1 MADEIEISNLPL
13 ATSLT
18 GDEYIPIVQFNGITL
33 ETKKTTFRNAMFPL
47 VYNITTNT
55 LVSPPDFN
63 ALFLINSA
71 SPITVTLPDQP
82 TYPLTP
88 GFNCYIHNINTGTFT
103 VETMSSDTITGN
115 LEGDQGSWMQVF
127 LKSTNAGVNAW
138 ATAGGTSIEPVTY
151 PISFYDIAASVDG
164 YPMTPLMEE
173 TTTLTA
179 LEHQCD
185 SGSLT
190 YNLLQGGSTINGGTI
205 TTNTTRTVTSLTSN
219 NVVAIGSFVKLTA
232 TSVTSPK
239 NTTLL
244 LRGTV
249 RRS

>member
-1 MADEIEISNLPL
+1 MATKKISQLL
-13 ATSLT
+13 DAASLT
-18 GDEYIPIVQFNGITL
+18 GDQYFPIVQLDGINLVTR
-33 ETKKTTFRNAMFPL
+33 KTTSRNAMFSL
-47 VYNITTNT
+47 VYNITANH
-55 LVSPPDFN
+55 LISVADYN
-63 ALFLINSA
+63 GLFLINSA
-71 SPITVTLPDQP
+71 SPIPITLPDQP
-82 TYPLTP
+82 TDPLTP
-88 GFNCYIHNINTGTFT
+88 GFTFYIHNINTGMFT

-115 LEGDQGSWMQVF
+115 VEGDQGSWMQVF

-138 ATAGGTSIEPVTY
+138 ATAGGTRIEPVTY

-164 YPMTPLMEE
+164 YPMTPLMQE